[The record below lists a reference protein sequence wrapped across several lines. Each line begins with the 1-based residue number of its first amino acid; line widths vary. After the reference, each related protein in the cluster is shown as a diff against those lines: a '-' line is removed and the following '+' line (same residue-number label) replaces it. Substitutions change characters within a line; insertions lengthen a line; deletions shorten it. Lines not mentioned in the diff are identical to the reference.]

1 MKNLLLIICVSI
13 YVIIGCSSDKKI
25 KTIKYYEEEILI
37 GKVKEITLNKYVDIL
52 ENTYTLNAKIIDS
65 LDING
70 NIIKSDE
77 YKLLD
82 VLDEKSLYLAGRS
95 IYNYDIEKGINTK
108 SYINEDGNI
117 IEIDTITSIN
127 NNEIKILKYVD
138 KKVFDSKLIL
148 KIDSSLKV
156 LSSTWYSKDSIK
168 TQTNNQVWG
177 NNNIKFINYIRLGS
191 KEDKVEYKYNKF
203 DVIGNWIERDVIFYD
218 GDKIEFINK
227 EKRNISYYNQ

>member
-1 MKNLLLIICVSI
+1 MKKLLLIICVSV
-13 YVIIGCSSDKKI
+13 YVVIGCSSDKKN
-25 KTIKYYEEEILI
+25 KTIKHYEEEILI

-77 YKLLD
+77 FKLLD

-95 IYNYDIEKGINTK
+95 IYNYDIEKGLKIK

-138 KKVFDSKLIL
+138 KKVFNSKQVL

-156 LSSTWYSKDSIK
+156 LSITWYSKDSIK
-168 TQTNNQVWG
+168 TQTNNQIWGG
-177 NNNIKFINYIRLGS
+177 NNVKIINYIRLGS
-191 KEDKVEYKYNKF
+191 KEGKIEYKYNKF

-218 GDKIEFINK
+218 GDRVDFINK
-227 EKRNISYYNQ
+227 EKRSITYYK